1 MAIYEYRCKKCD
13 LVIEEMTMSLNDKES
28 IECPHCKGNAI
39 KIVSSGSFH
48 VNGFNQSNSYA
59 GNMR

>member
-1 MAIYEYRCKKCD
+1 MAIYEYRCEKCGKD
-13 LVIEEMTMSLNDKES
+13 IEELTMDLNDKKS

-39 KIVSSGSFH
+39 KIVSSGGFH
-48 VNGFNQSNSYA
+48 INGFNQSNGYA